1 MSNVDT
7 IDREKLDKRVI
18 WMLIS
23 ELYIPDLLQSWM
35 TILFF
40 WISCAAG
47 QESYGFDK
55 ARSFIVN

>member
-1 MSNVDT
+1 
-7 IDREKLDKRVI
+7 
-18 WMLIS
+18 MLIS